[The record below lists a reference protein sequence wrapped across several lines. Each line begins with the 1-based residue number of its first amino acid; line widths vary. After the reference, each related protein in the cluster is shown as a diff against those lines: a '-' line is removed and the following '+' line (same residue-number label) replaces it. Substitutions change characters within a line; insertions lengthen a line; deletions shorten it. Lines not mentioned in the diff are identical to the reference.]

1 MDYKIEDLENRFS
14 GDIVE
19 NLGNSEFVIKI
30 DGKERNL
37 KIINM
42 DSSGIEFLLDQQ
54 YHKAKYLETSTAKIN
69 LVVDNVPFSVKMHA
83 DLDEIVYKYADSAGV
98 GGGASSLLSQIP
110 GKVISLA
117 VEEGSPVKKGDP
129 VCTLESMKMQ
139 VSVKAHKDG
148 TVKSI
153 KAKEGASVAKN
164 DVILDIE

>member
-1 MDYKIEDLENRFS
+1 MDYKIEDLENKFS
-14 GDIVE
+14 GEIVE
-19 NLGNSEFVIKI
+19 NLGNSEYIIKI

-42 DSSGIEFLLDQQ
+42 DSTGIEFILDQK
-54 YHKAKYLETSTAKIN
+54 YHKAKYLESSTAQMN

-83 DLDEIVYKYADSAGV
+83 DLNEIVYKYADSAGPE
-98 GGGASSLLSQIP
+98 GGASSLLSQIP
-110 GKVISLA
+110 GKVISFA
-117 VEEGSPVKKGDP
+117 VEEGSEVKKGDP

-139 VSVKAHKDG
+139 VSVKAHRDG

-153 KAKEGASVAKN
+153 RVKQGASVAKS